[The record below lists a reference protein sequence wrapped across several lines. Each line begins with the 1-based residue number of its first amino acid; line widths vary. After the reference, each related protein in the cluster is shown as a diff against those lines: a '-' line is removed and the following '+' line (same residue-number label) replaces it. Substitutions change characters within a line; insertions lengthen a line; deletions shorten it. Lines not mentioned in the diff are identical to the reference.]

1 MTRLD
6 ISQQLKFEPDAFD
19 TDMLVTII
27 KTGFRYGSASSYSI
41 WSYLKDEAI
50 LTGDLN
56 KFMAYKNVNKRIV
69 KLLNHGLISQIN
81 TGKTNVHGRKDYKLT
96 DIGLTYL
103 VPYFLTHPKDVKTL
117 VYYMNNH
124 KIDKNNFGRLLRKG
138 HALAVEALTS
148 YEKYSES
155 LDPDESLIELT
166 EEVKQRLK
174 SEKPKGV
181 SYEEYIRRLALA
193 YVQSRAT
200 TTTTNDD
207 LQRKRGKII
216 RVGKP
221 ESL

>member
-1 MTRLD
+1 MRRLD
-6 ISQQLKFEPDAFD
+6 ISQQLKFELDAFD

-81 TGKTNVHGRKDYKLT
+81 KGKTNVHGRKDYKLT

-103 VPYFLTHPKDVKTL
+103 VPYFLTHPKDVRIL

-155 LDPDESLIELT
+155 LDPDESFIELT

-174 SEKPKGV
+174 SMKPKGV
-181 SYEEYIRRLALA
+181 SYEEYLRRLLTFK
-193 YVQSRAT
+193 VEPPPM
-200 TTTTNDD
+200 TTNDD
-207 LQRKRGKII
+207 LQRKRRKIM